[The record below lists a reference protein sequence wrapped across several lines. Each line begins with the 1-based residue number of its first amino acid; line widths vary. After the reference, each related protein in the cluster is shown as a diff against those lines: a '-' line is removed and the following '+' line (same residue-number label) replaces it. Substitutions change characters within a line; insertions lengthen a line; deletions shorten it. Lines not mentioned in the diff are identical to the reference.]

1 MDTELAELVGRTDE
15 AGLAEAEA
23 LIARDPNRIH
33 RLMSLLHCGRRDCER
48 GAALL
53 VERLSRD
60 HPDWLEPQIRRL
72 FRVASASDDDRI
84 RSALAGT
91 FPRLKLSRGEA
102 GRIAFVLESWLDEA
116 DPELQRASMTALVD
130 LIPRRPDLAGRIR
143 DCIETRAARGSPVAI
158 RHGRALLEQ
167 LREF

>member
-1 MDTELAELVGRTDE
+1 MDTELAELVGRADE

-23 LIARDPNRIH
+23 LFAADPGRIH
-33 RLMSLLHCGRRDCER
+33 RLMPLLHCGRRACEQ

-60 HPDWLEPQIRRL
+60 QPDHLEPQLRRL

-84 RSALAGT
+84 RAALAAT
-91 FPRLKLSRGEA
+91 FPRLRLGRGEA
-102 GRIAFVLESWLDEA
+102 GRIAFVLESWLDET
-116 DPELQRASMTALVD
+116 DPDLQRASMTALVD
-130 LIPRRPDLAGRIR
+130 LIPQRPDLAGRIR